1 MRRYYMRIILE
12 IRPSAKIE
20 RIQELIRELN
30 KGVAHD
36 FNDVVEKAKADM
48 GVLEDGDN

>member
-1 MRRYYMRIILE
+1 MKIILK

-20 RIQELIRELN
+20 RIQDLIRELN

-36 FNDVVEKAKADM
+36 FNDVVEKVKTDM
-48 GVLEDGDN
+48 RVLKDGDK